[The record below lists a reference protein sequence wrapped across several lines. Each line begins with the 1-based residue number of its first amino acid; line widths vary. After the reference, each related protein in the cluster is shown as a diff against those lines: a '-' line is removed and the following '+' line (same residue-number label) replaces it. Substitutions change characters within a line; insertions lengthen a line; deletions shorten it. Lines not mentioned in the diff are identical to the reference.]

1 MVPSLAV
8 ADEMRRRGYE
18 SLFIGTERGMEA
30 TLAPQA
36 GFPIEWIEIGGLNRV
51 GAAQALKTL
60 WQLPVSVQRSRAIL
74 RESRPAAIFSM
85 GGYVAA
91 PVVLAAILT
100 GVPVVV
106 MEPNAMPGLVSRGL
120 ARFVWR
126 ALVAFEETRGYFP
139 KGRSEVCGLPVR
151 QEFFEVGERPPDS
164 VFTVL
169 LTGGSRG
176 ARALNR
182 IARECWPLLRKA
194 ALEIC
199 WIHQSGA
206 TEFQSMQSAFAEAGL
221 AGRVASFMPD
231 MAREYANSDLI
242 VSRSGAGAVS
252 EIAAA
257 GRPAILVPFPYA
269 ADDHQRYNAEAFE
282 RAGAARLLNEFDLT
296 GQILCDAIVALAKD
310 PTRRWEM
317 GRKARALAHTGAA
330 NRAADVLEE
339 AAAGR

>member
-1 MVPSLAV
+1 
-8 ADEMRRRGYE
+8 MRRRGYE
-18 SLFIGTERGMEA
+18 SLFIGTRRGMEA

-51 GAAQALKTL
+51 GATQALKTL
-60 WQLPVSVQRSRAIL
+60 WLLPRSVQRSRAIL
-74 RESRPAAIFSM
+74 RESRPAAVFSM

-151 QEFFEVGERPPDS
+151 QEFFEVGERPADS

-182 IARECWPLLRKA
+182 IARECWPLLKKA
-194 ALEIC
+194 APEVC

-206 TEFQSMQSAFAEAGL
+206 AEFQSMQSAFAEAGL
-221 AGRVASFMPD
+221 PGRVAAFIPD
-231 MAREYANSDLI
+231 MPREYANSDLI

-269 ADDHQRYNAEAFE
+269 ADDHQRHNAEAFE
-282 RAGAARLLNEFDLT
+282 RAGAARLFNEFDLT
-296 GQILCDAIVALAKD
+296 GEILCDAIIALAED
-310 PTRRWEM
+310 PERRLEM
-317 GRKARALAHTGAA
+317 GRKARALAHAGAA
-330 NRAADVLEE
+330 KRAADVLES